1 MYDGSAT
8 RSEKDDLFKLSVSA
22 SADAGGSF
30 AVYSESKTAIE
41 TDLVN
46 VNATSLKIECSFLVG
61 GCIQVTVPS
70 LYFKWPW

>member
-1 MYDGSAT
+1 MQ
-8 RSEKDDLFKLSVSA
+8 V
-22 SADAGGSF
+22 ADF